1 MASSS
6 TVQILLDTIKREKDI
21 SDPYAYAV
29 GMLGAMADEKEVL
42 ASINYMTTKD
52 N

>member
-6 TVQILLDTIKREKDI
+6 TVQILLDTIKREKGI
-21 SDPYAYAV
+21 SNPYAFAV
-29 GMLGAMADEKEVL
+29 GMLGAMVTEKEL
-42 ASINYMTTKD
+42 LDSINYMTTKD